1 MLLSIIIPVYNLEWY
16 IATCLDSLIFEDII
30 DYEIIAVNDGSNDN
44 SLAILKEYESK
55 FSFITVIDKNNEGV
69 SSARNRGMKQANGEF
84 IWFFD
89 GDDYL
94 INDNHISKLVDVL
107 SSQKPDIM
115 FISVSKLESQ
125 VEYIDDNLGYKLLSF
140 QEDIIELLYQK
151 KLSSYCCDKVVKRK
165 LLLDE
170 QIKFPTNV
178 SMSEDMCWS
187 LQLFLHA
194 SNYIVF
200 EQVTYIYRQNRVGA
214 ATQSLN
220 KEKLLDMLWVLNE
233 CMSSI
238 LSNYSLTNRE
248 RIGLQ
253 LYISKLW
260 FNLTPELI
268 NHHTQLYKENKPKLL
283 FYLRIYRQ
291 EPKTLVQVNRGALLL
306 ENLSKMLGDSFGL
319 SVYSKVIAIRRS
331 SVIKKLYKG

>member
-1 MLLSIIIPVYNLEWY
+1 MLLSIIIPVYNLEWH
-16 IATCLDSLIFEDII
+16 IATCLDSLIFEDTI

-55 FSFITVIDKNNEGV
+55 FPFITVIDKNNEGV
-69 SSARNRGMKQANGEF
+69 SSARNHGMKQANGEF

-94 INDNHISKLVDVL
+94 ITDNNVPKLVDVL

-151 KLSSYCCDKVVKRK
+151 KLSSYCFDKVVKRN
-165 LLLDE
+165 LLLDD
-170 QIKFPTNV
+170 QIKFPTNI
-178 SMSEDMCWS
+178 SMSEDMFWS
-187 LQLFLHA
+187 LQVFLHA
-194 SNYIVF
+194 SNYIIF
-200 EQVTYIYRQNRVGA
+200 EQVTYIYRQNRAGA

-220 KEKLLDMLWVLNE
+220 EKKLLDMLWVLNE
-233 CMSSI
+233 CMGSI

-253 LYISKLW
+253 LYISRLW
-260 FNLTPELI
+260 FNLIPELI
-268 NHHTQLYKENKPKLL
+268 SHHTQLYKEHKPKLL
-283 FYLRIYRQ
+283 SYLRIYRQ
-291 EPKTLVQVNRGALLL
+291 QPKNLVQVNRGALLL
-306 ENLSKMLGDSFGL
+306 ENLSKMLGDSLGL

-331 SVIKKLYKG
+331 SAIKKLYKG